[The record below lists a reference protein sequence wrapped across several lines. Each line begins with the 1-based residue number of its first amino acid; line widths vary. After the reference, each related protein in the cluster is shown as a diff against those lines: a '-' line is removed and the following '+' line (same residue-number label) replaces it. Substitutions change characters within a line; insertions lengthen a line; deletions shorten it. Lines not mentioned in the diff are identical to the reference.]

1 MKRMNQ
7 IWKQIWTGS
16 VTRTAVM
23 HGHSCFFIRRLVT
36 DSTSHLSSAV
46 TWYDI
51 QLKEQIQKHRQHLKK
66 DNAVS
71 ILRNPGVLVLR
82 KLTKDDLLELL
93 ASSVVYQENP
103 LIAINKPSGLPIT
116 GKDLSLSSL
125 LPELQQRLHLS
136 KELHI
141 VKASSRDYSGL
152 VLLSTCHQTT
162 KHIEDAFIRAR
173 RKKEAFTSYCAVTVG
188 VPEPAEGEISVAL
201 KKQNIGEHE
210 LVVPVFHPTPGNF
223 QRKEVKKAVTRY
235 KVLDT
240 TDGCALVQLQPLAS
254 FESLLQ
260 VHLTVKLCAVLGDHV
275 HSARLGKVL
284 GVPFCLPVESA
295 IPRTQVLDKSL
306 LRKLHFDQ
314 KQMWKMPLHLHLH
327 KLLIPPFETKK
338 SETVITGAPPAY
350 FLRTLE
356 LLGLTMNEFAEENIT
371 KRKYEPNTTKAD

>member
-1 MKRMNQ
+1 MNH
-7 IWKQIWTGS
+7 IRKQVWTGN
-16 VTRTAVM
+16 VTRTAVIL
-23 HGHSCFFIRRLVT
+23 GCSWVFIRRLVT
-36 DSTSHLSSAV
+36 DSASHLSHPVS
-46 TWYDI
+46 WYNI
-51 QLKEQIQKHRQHLKK
+51 QLKEQIPKRRQHLKK
-66 DNAVS
+66 DKAVN
-71 ILRNPGVLVLR
+71 ILQDPGTPVLQ
-82 KLTKDDLLELL
+82 KLTRDELLELL
-93 ASSVVYQENP
+93 TTSVVYQENP
-103 LIAINKPSGLPIT
+103 LIAISKPPGLPIT
-116 GKDLSLSSL
+116 GKDLSLTSL
-125 LPELQQRLHLS
+125 LPELQQQLHLS

-141 VKASSRDYSGL
+141 VKASNRVCSGL
-152 VLLSTCHQTT
+152 VLLSTCHHTT
-162 KHIEDAFIRAR
+162 KLIEDAFIQAR
-173 RKKEAFTSYCAVTVG
+173 RRKEAFVSYCAVTVG
-188 VPEPAEGEISVAL
+188 VPEPAEGEINVAL

-295 IPRTQVLDKSL
+295 IPRTQVLGDSL

-338 SETVITGAPPAY
+338 SETVITAAPPAY

-356 LLGLTMNEFAEENIT
+356 LLGLTMNEFAQESMT
-371 KRKYEPNTTKAD
+371 KRK